1 LGIQDR
7 TWYCRLEGETPVLAA
22 PSKEIVEEA
31 LEQAQAEAEERWRP
45 MGLVEAM
52 EAEVSKE
59 VAA

>member
-1 LGIQDR
+1 M
-7 TWYCRLEGETPVLAA
+7 AA